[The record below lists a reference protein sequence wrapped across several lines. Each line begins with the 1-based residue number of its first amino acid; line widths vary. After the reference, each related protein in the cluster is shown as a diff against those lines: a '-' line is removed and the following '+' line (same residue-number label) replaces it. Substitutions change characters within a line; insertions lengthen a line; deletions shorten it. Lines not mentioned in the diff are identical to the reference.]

1 MNLIIGRKPVL
12 EALNSN
18 EEISQVF
25 ILFGQEGGII
35 DAIRVAA
42 KKKGIKIN
50 QVPFE
55 KFRQIT
61 QSKVAQGV
69 AASKS
74 EQKFYTLHEII
85 EYSTHKAKN
94 SSKRN
99 VISNESSSEKSSE
112 IHSAKISPVGRN
124 DNMDEYQN
132 KFINSERETFPL
144 LLILDSIQDTHNVG
158 AILRSADCSGVDGII
173 ITKNNSAPINETVVK
188 TSAGASEHVKITLIN
203 NLAQTI
209 DELKKKGFWVVGSY
223 LEGAKDYTSVDYK
236 MPIALI
242 VGNEEK
248 GIRKLTADKCDHLV
262 RIPMKGKIQSLNV
275 SVATGV
281 LLFEILRQRSI

>member
-1 MNLIIGRKPVL
+1 MSLIIGRKPVL
-12 EALNSN
+12 EALNSD
-18 EEISQVF
+18 EEVSQVF
-25 ILFGQEGGII
+25 ILFGQTGGII

-42 KKKGIKIN
+42 KKKGIKVS

-61 QSKVAQGV
+61 QSKIAQGV

-74 EQKFYTLHEII
+74 EQKFYDLYEII
-85 EYSTHKAKN
+85 SE
-94 SSKRN
+94 SK
-99 VISNESSSEKSSE
+99 KSQ
-112 IHSAKISPVGRN
+112 
-124 DNMDEYQN
+124 Y
-132 KFINSERETFPL
+132 PL

-209 DELKKKGFWVVGSY
+209 DELKKKGFWIVGSY

-236 MPIALI
+236 MSIALI

-248 GIRKLTADKCDHLV
+248 GIRKLTADKCDYLV

-281 LLFEILRQRSI
+281 LLFEILRQRNI

>member
-1 MNLIIGRKPVL
+1 VSLIIGRKPVL
-12 EALNSN
+12 EALNSD
-18 EEISQVF
+18 EEVSQVF

-42 KKKGIKIN
+42 KKKGIKVN

-61 QSKVAQGV
+61 QSKIAQGV

-74 EQKFYTLHEII
+74 EQKYYDLHEII
-85 EYSTHKAKN
+85 SE
-94 SSKRN
+94 SK
-99 VISNESSSEKSSE
+99 KSQ
-112 IHSAKISPVGRN
+112 
-124 DNMDEYQN
+124 Y
-132 KFINSERETFPL
+132 PL

-209 DELKKKGFWVVGSY
+209 DELKQKGFWIVGSY
-223 LEGAKDYTSVDYK
+223 LEGAKDYTKVDYK
-236 MPIALI
+236 VPIALI

-262 RIPMKGKIQSLNV
+262 RIPMKGRIQSLNV

-281 LLFEILRQRSI
+281 LLFEILRQRSS

>member
-1 MNLIIGRKPVL
+1 VSLIIGRKPVL
-12 EALNSN
+12 EALNSDD
-18 EEISQVF
+18 EVSQVF

-42 KKKGIKIN
+42 KKKGIKVN

-61 QSKVAQGV
+61 QSKIAQGV

-74 EQKFYTLHEII
+74 VQKYYDLYEII
-85 EYSTHKAKN
+85 
-94 SSKRN
+94 
-99 VISNESSSEKSSE
+99 NESKKSE
-112 IHSAKISPVGRN
+112 
-124 DNMDEYQN
+124 Y
-132 KFINSERETFPL
+132 PL

-173 ITKNNSAPINETVVK
+173 ITKHNSAPINETVVK
-188 TSAGASEHVKITLIN
+188 TSAGASEHVKMTLIN

-209 DELKKKGFWVVGSY
+209 EELKHKGFWIVGSY
-223 LEGAKDYTSVDYK
+223 LEGAKDYTRVDYK
-236 MPIALI
+236 VPIAVI

-248 GIRKLTADKCDHLV
+248 GIRKLAADKCDYLV

-275 SVATGV
+275 SVATGI

>member
-12 EALNSN
+12 EALNSD
-18 EEISQVF
+18 EEISQVY

-35 DAIRVAA
+35 NAIRVAA
-42 KKKGIKIN
+42 KKKGIKVN

-55 KFRQIT
+55 KFKQIT
-61 QSKVAQGV
+61 QSKIAQGV
-69 AASKS
+69 AAVKS
-74 EQKFYTLHEII
+74 SFRFFTLHEII
-85 EYSTHKAKN
+85 ELSKTKNLKAL
-94 SSKRN
+94 SLG
-99 VISNESSSEKSSE
+99 EGLGE
-112 IHSAKISPVGRN
+112 AL
-124 DNMDEYQN
+124 
-132 KFINSERETFPL
+132 PL

-173 ITKNNSAPINETVVK
+173 ITKHNSAPINETVVK
-188 TSAGASEHVKITLIN
+188 TSAGATEHVKIAQVN

-209 DELKKKGFWVVGSY
+209 DELKQNGFWIVGSY
-223 LEGAKDYTSVDYK
+223 LEGAKDYTKVDYK
-236 MPIALI
+236 IPIAVI

-262 RIPMKGKIQSLNV
+262 KIPMKGKIQSLNV

-281 LLFEILRQRSI
+281 LLFEILRQRSL

>member
-1 MNLIIGRKPVL
+1 MSLIIGRKPVL

-42 KKKGIKIN
+42 KKKGIKVS

-61 QSKVAQGV
+61 QSKIAQGV

-74 EQKFYTLHEII
+74 EQKYYDLYEII
-85 EYSTHKAKN
+85 SE
-94 SSKRN
+94 SK
-99 VISNESSSEKSSE
+99 KSQ
-112 IHSAKISPVGRN
+112 
-124 DNMDEYQN
+124 Y
-132 KFINSERETFPL
+132 PL

-209 DELKKKGFWVVGSY
+209 DELKKKGFWIVGSY
-223 LEGAKDYTSVDYK
+223 LEGAKDYTKIDYK
-236 MPIALI
+236 VPIAVI

-262 RIPMKGKIQSLNV
+262 RIPMKGRIQSLNV

-281 LLFEILRQRSI
+281 LLFEILRQRSN

>member
-1 MNLIIGRKPVL
+1 MSLIIGRKPVL
-12 EALNSN
+12 EALNSD
-18 EEISQVF
+18 EEVSQVF

-35 DAIRVAA
+35 NAIRVAA
-42 KKKGIKIN
+42 KKKGIKVN

-74 EQKFYTLHEII
+74 EQKFYDLYEII
-85 EYSTHKAKN
+85 SE
-94 SSKRN
+94 SK
-99 VISNESSSEKSSE
+99 KSQ
-112 IHSAKISPVGRN
+112 
-124 DNMDEYQN
+124 Y
-132 KFINSERETFPL
+132 PL

-188 TSAGASEHVKITLIN
+188 TSAGASEHVKIALIN

-209 DELKKKGFWVVGSY
+209 DELKKKGFWTVGSY

-236 MPIALI
+236 VPIALI

-248 GIRKLTADKCDHLV
+248 GIRKLSADKCDHLV

-275 SVATGV
+275 SVATGI
-281 LLFEILRQRSI
+281 LLFEILRQRNI

>member
-1 MNLIIGRKPVL
+1 VSLIIGRKPVL
-12 EALNSN
+12 EALNSD
-18 EEISQVF
+18 EEVSQVF

-42 KKKGIKIN
+42 KKKGIKVS

-74 EQKFYTLHEII
+74 EQKYYDLYEII
-85 EYSTHKAKN
+85 AE
-94 SSKRN
+94 SK
-99 VISNESSSEKSSE
+99 KSQ
-112 IHSAKISPVGRN
+112 
-124 DNMDEYQN
+124 Y
-132 KFINSERETFPL
+132 PL

-209 DELKKKGFWVVGSY
+209 DELKKKGFWIVGSY
-223 LEGAKDYTSVDYK
+223 LEGAKAYTSVDYK
-236 MPIALI
+236 IPLAVI

-281 LLFEILRQRSI
+281 LLFEILRQRNI

>member
-12 EALNSN
+12 EALNSD
-18 EEISQVF
+18 EEISQVY

-35 DAIRVAA
+35 EAIRVAA
-42 KKKGIKIN
+42 KKKGIKVN

-61 QSKVAQGV
+61 QSKIAQGV

-74 EQKFYTLHEII
+74 EHKFYDLHEII
-85 EYSTHKAKN
+85 SEAKKST
-94 SSKRN
+94 
-99 VISNESSSEKSSE
+99 
-112 IHSAKISPVGRN
+112 
-124 DNMDEYQN
+124 Y
-132 KFINSERETFPL
+132 PL
-144 LLILDSIQDTHNVG
+144 ILILDSIQDTHNVG
-158 AILRSADCSGVDGII
+158 AILRSADCSGVDGVL
-173 ITKNNSAPINETVVK
+173 ITKHNSAPINETVVK
-188 TSAGASEHVKITLIN
+188 TSAGASEHVKIAQIN

-209 DELKKKGFWVVGSY
+209 DELKQKGFWIIGSY
-223 LEGAKDYTSVDYK
+223 LEGAKDYTTVDYK
-236 MPIALI
+236 IPIAVI

-281 LLFEILRQRSI
+281 LAF

>member
-1 MNLIIGRKPVL
+1 VSLIIGRKPVL
-12 EALNSN
+12 EALNSD
-18 EEISQVF
+18 EEVSQVF
-25 ILFGQEGGII
+25 ILFGQEGGVIE
-35 DAIRVAA
+35 AIRVAA
-42 KKKGIKIN
+42 KKKGIKVN

-61 QSKVAQGV
+61 QSKIAQGV

-74 EQKFYTLHEII
+74 EQKYYDLYEII
-85 EYSTHKAKN
+85 
-94 SSKRN
+94 
-99 VISNESSSEKSSE
+99 NESKKS
-112 IHSAKISPVGRN
+112 R
-124 DNMDEYQN
+124 Y
-132 KFINSERETFPL
+132 PL

-203 NLAQTI
+203 NLAQTL
-209 DELKKKGFWVVGSY
+209 DELKQKGFWIVGSY
-223 LEGAKDYTSVDYK
+223 LEGAKDYTKVDYK
-236 MPIALI
+236 VPIAVI

-281 LLFEILRQRSI
+281 LLFEILRQRNN

>member
-1 MNLIIGRKPVL
+1 MSLIIGRKPVL
-12 EALNSN
+12 EALNSD
-18 EEISQVF
+18 EEVSQVF

-35 DAIRVAA
+35 EAIRIAA
-42 KKKGIKIN
+42 KKKGIKVN

-61 QSKVAQGV
+61 QSKIAQGV

-74 EQKFYTLHEII
+74 EQKYYDLYEII
-85 EYSTHKAKN
+85 SE
-94 SSKRN
+94 SK
-99 VISNESSSEKSSE
+99 KSQ
-112 IHSAKISPVGRN
+112 
-124 DNMDEYQN
+124 Y
-132 KFINSERETFPL
+132 PL

-158 AILRSADCSGVDGII
+158 AILRSANCSGVDGIL
-173 ITKNNSAPINETVVK
+173 ITKHNSAPINETVVK
-188 TSAGASEHVKITLIN
+188 TSAGASEHVKIALIN

-209 DELKKKGFWVVGSY
+209 DELKQKGFWIVGSY
-223 LEGAKDYTSVDYK
+223 LEGAKNYTKVDYK
-236 MPIALI
+236 VPIAVI
-242 VGNEEK
+242 VVNEEK

-281 LLFEILRQRSI
+281 LLFEILRQRSL

>member
-1 MNLIIGRKPVL
+1 MSLIIGRKPVL
-12 EALNSN
+12 EALNSD
-18 EEISQVF
+18 EEVSQVF

-35 DAIRVAA
+35 EAIRVAA
-42 KKKGIKIN
+42 KKKGIKVN

-61 QSKVAQGV
+61 QSKIAQGV

-74 EQKFYTLHEII
+74 EQKYYSLHELI
-85 EYSTHKAKN
+85 EISKLKYTKAL
-94 SSKRN
+94 SSG
-99 VISNESSSEKSSE
+99 EGLGE
-112 IHSAKISPVGRN
+112 A
-124 DNMDEYQN
+124 
-132 KFINSERETFPL
+132 FPL

-209 DELKKKGFWVVGSY
+209 DELKQKGFWIVGSY
-223 LEGAKDYTSVDYK
+223 LEGAKDYTKVDYK
-236 MPIALI
+236 IPLAVI

-275 SVATGV
+275 SVATGI
-281 LLFEILRQRSI
+281 LLFEILRQRSF

>member
-1 MNLIIGRKPVL
+1 MSLIIGRKPVL
-12 EALNSN
+12 EALNSD
-18 EEISQVF
+18 EEVSQVF

-35 DAIRVAA
+35 EAIRVAA
-42 KKKGIKIN
+42 KKKGIKVN

-61 QSKVAQGV
+61 QSKIAQGV

-74 EQKFYTLHEII
+74 EQKYYDLYEII
-85 EYSTHKAKN
+85 SE
-94 SSKRN
+94 SK
-99 VISNESSSEKSSE
+99 KSQ
-112 IHSAKISPVGRN
+112 
-124 DNMDEYQN
+124 Y
-132 KFINSERETFPL
+132 PL

-158 AILRSADCSGVDGII
+158 AILRSADCSGVEGII

-209 DELKKKGFWVVGSY
+209 DELKQKGFWIVGSY
-223 LEGAKDYTSVDYK
+223 LEGAKDYTKVDYK
-236 MPIALI
+236 VPIAVI

-275 SVATGV
+275 SVASGV

>member
-1 MNLIIGRKPVL
+1 MSLIIGRKPVL
-12 EALNSN
+12 EALNSD

-35 DAIRVAA
+35 EAIRVAA
-42 KKKGIKIN
+42 KKKGIKVN

-55 KFRQIT
+55 KFRLIT
-61 QSKVAQGV
+61 QNKIAQGV

-74 EQKFYTLHEII
+74 EQKLYELYDII
-85 EYSTHKAKN
+85 
-94 SSKRN
+94 
-99 VISNESSSEKSSE
+99 NESKKSQ
-112 IHSAKISPVGRN
+112 
-124 DNMDEYQN
+124 Y
-132 KFINSERETFPL
+132 PL

-158 AILRSADCSGVDGII
+158 AILRSADCSGVDGIL
-173 ITKNNSAPINETVVK
+173 ITKHNSAPINETVVK
-188 TSAGASEHVKITLIN
+188 TSAGASEHVKIAMVN

-209 DELKKKGFWVVGSY
+209 DELKQKGFWIVGSY
-223 LEGAKDYTSVDYK
+223 LEGAKNYTKVDYK
-236 MPIALI
+236 IPIALI

-262 RIPMKGKIQSLNV
+262 RIPMRGKIQSLNV

>member
-1 MNLIIGRKPVL
+1 VSLIIGRKPVL
-12 EALNSN
+12 EALNSD
-18 EEISQVF
+18 EEVSQVF

-35 DAIRVAA
+35 EAIRVAA
-42 KKKGIKIN
+42 KKKGIKVN

-61 QSKVAQGV
+61 QSKIAQGV

-74 EQKFYTLHEII
+74 EQKYYDLYEII
-85 EYSTHKAKN
+85 SE
-94 SSKRN
+94 SK
-99 VISNESSSEKSSE
+99 KSQ
-112 IHSAKISPVGRN
+112 
-124 DNMDEYQN
+124 Y
-132 KFINSERETFPL
+132 PL

-209 DELKKKGFWVVGSY
+209 DELKQKGFWIVGSY
-223 LEGAKDYTSVDYK
+223 LEGAKDYTKVDYK
-236 MPIALI
+236 VPIAVI

-262 RIPMKGKIQSLNV
+262 HIPMKGKIQSLNV

-281 LLFEILRQRSI
+281 LLFEILRQRSN

>member
-1 MNLIIGRKPVL
+1 VSLIIGRKPVL
-12 EALNSN
+12 EALNSD
-18 EEISQVF
+18 EEVSQVF

-35 DAIRVAA
+35 EAIRVAA
-42 KKKGIKIN
+42 KKKGIKVN

-61 QSKVAQGV
+61 QSKIAQGV

-74 EQKFYTLHEII
+74 EQKYYDLYEII
-85 EYSTHKAKN
+85 SE
-94 SSKRN
+94 SK
-99 VISNESSSEKSSE
+99 KSQ
-112 IHSAKISPVGRN
+112 
-124 DNMDEYQN
+124 Y
-132 KFINSERETFPL
+132 PL

-209 DELKKKGFWVVGSY
+209 DELKQKGFWIIGSY
-223 LEGAKDYTSVDYK
+223 LEGAKDYTKVDYNV
-236 MPIALI
+236 PIAVI

>member
-1 MNLIIGRKPVL
+1 VSLIIGRKPVL
-12 EALNSN
+12 EALNSD
-18 EEISQVF
+18 EEVSQVF

-42 KKKGIKIN
+42 KKKGIKVN

-61 QSKVAQGV
+61 QSKIAQGV

-74 EQKFYTLHEII
+74 ERKYYDLYEII
-85 EYSTHKAKN
+85 SE
-94 SSKRN
+94 SK
-99 VISNESSSEKSSE
+99 KSQ
-112 IHSAKISPVGRN
+112 
-124 DNMDEYQN
+124 Y
-132 KFINSERETFPL
+132 PL

-209 DELKKKGFWVVGSY
+209 DELKQKGFWIVGSY
-223 LEGAKDYTSVDYK
+223 LEGAKDYTKVDYK
-236 MPIALI
+236 VPIAVI

-281 LLFEILRQRSI
+281 LLFEILRQRQS

>member
-1 MNLIIGRKPVL
+1 MSLIIGRKPVL
-12 EALNSN
+12 EALNSD

-35 DAIRVAA
+35 EAIRVAA
-42 KKKGIKIN
+42 KKKGIKVN

-61 QSKVAQGV
+61 QSKIAQGV

-74 EQKFYTLHEII
+74 EQKFFDLYDII
-85 EYSTHKAKN
+85 NE
-94 SSKRN
+94 SKR
-99 VISNESSSEKSSE
+99 SQ
-112 IHSAKISPVGRN
+112 
-124 DNMDEYQN
+124 Y
-132 KFINSERETFPL
+132 PL

-158 AILRSADCSGVDGII
+158 AILRSADCSGVDGIL
-173 ITKNNSAPINETVVK
+173 ITKHNSAPINETVVK
-188 TSAGASEHVKITLIN
+188 TSAGASEHVKIALIN

-209 DELKKKGFWVVGSY
+209 DELKHNGFWVVGSY
-223 LEGAKDYTSVDYK
+223 LEGAKDYTKVDYK
-236 MPIALI
+236 IPIAVI

-262 RIPMKGKIQSLNV
+262 RIPMRGKIQSLNV

-281 LLFEILRQRSI
+281 LLFEILRQRSL

>member
-1 MNLIIGRKPVL
+1 MSLIIGRKPVL
-12 EALNSN
+12 EALNSD
-18 EEISQVF
+18 EEVSQVF

-35 DAIRVAA
+35 EAIRVAA
-42 KKKGIKIN
+42 KKKGIKVN

-61 QSKVAQGV
+61 QSKIAQGV

-74 EQKFYTLHEII
+74 EQKYYDLYEII
-85 EYSTHKAKN
+85 SE
-94 SSKRN
+94 SK
-99 VISNESSSEKSSE
+99 KSQ
-112 IHSAKISPVGRN
+112 
-124 DNMDEYQN
+124 Y
-132 KFINSERETFPL
+132 PL

-209 DELKKKGFWVVGSY
+209 DELKQKGFWIVGSY
-223 LEGAKDYTSVDYK
+223 LEGAKDYTKVDYK
-236 MPIALI
+236 VPIALI

>member
-12 EALNSN
+12 ETLNSD
-18 EEISQVF
+18 EEISQVY
-25 ILFGQEGGII
+25 ILFGQEGNII
-35 DAIRVAA
+35 DAIRIAA
-42 KKKGIKIN
+42 KKKGIKVN

-61 QSKVAQGV
+61 QSKIAQGV

-74 EQKFYTLHEII
+74 EQKFYDLYEII
-85 EYSTHKAKN
+85 SE
-94 SSKRN
+94 SK
-99 VISNESSSEKSSE
+99 KSQ
-112 IHSAKISPVGRN
+112 
-124 DNMDEYQN
+124 Y
-132 KFINSERETFPL
+132 PL

-158 AILRSADCSGVDGII
+158 AILRSADCSGVNGVI
-173 ITKNNSAPINETVVK
+173 ITKHNSAPINETVAK
-188 TSAGASEHVKITLIN
+188 TSAGASEHVKIAQIN
-203 NLAQTI
+203 NLAQAI
-209 DELKKKGFWVVGSY
+209 DELKQNGFWIVGSY
-223 LEGAKDYTSVDYK
+223 LEGAKDYTTVDYK
-236 MPIALI
+236 IPLALI

-281 LLFEILRQRSI
+281 LLFEILRQRNI